1 MKQFKGSFPQYFLD
15 EEMSIFL
22 DVYLYF
28 FRNMEASMKKSSQP
42 SPIPGAL
49 EKSMHRIY
57 ISLPELSSYLLL
69 GIQGP
74 SEGEH

>member
-1 MKQFKGSFPQYFLD
+1 MKQFKDSFPQYLLD
-15 EEMSIFL
+15 EEMSIFS
-22 DVYLYF
+22 DASLYF
-28 FRNMEASMKKSSQP
+28 FRNMEASMTKSSQP
-42 SPIPGAL
+42 SPTPGAL
-49 EKSMHRIY
+49 EKSLHRIY